1 MDALQALTTRA
12 SPSQLAEPAPD
23 DIAVEAMLRAA
34 ANAPDHARLCTSRFI
49 VVSGEARFALGEV
62 LATALRKRDPNAPEA
77 MVDKERSKPL
87 RAPLIIIVAAHLRD
101 HRNVPA
107 IEQII
112 SAGAAAQN
120 ILLAAHAL
128 GFGGFWRTGA
138 IGSGFLLGTGDF
150 VSQPFFALLTWLL
163 ADGVL
168 GVEHDAGDGEIVAAR
183 FDEPLQRCPFR
194 SAAI

>member
-1 MDALQALTTRA
+1 MDALQALTTRV
-12 SPSQLAEPAPD
+12 SPSQLAEPAPND
-23 DIAVEAMLRAA
+23 LAIEAMLRAG
-34 ANAPDHARLCTSRFI
+34 ANAPDHARLRTSRFI
-49 VVSGEARFALGEV
+49 VVSGEARSALGEV

-77 MVDKERSKPL
+77 MLDKERSKPL
-87 RAPLIIIVAAHLRD
+87 RAPLIIVVAAHLRD

-138 IGSGFLLGTGDF
+138 PAYDDQVKAALGLDPRDSIVAFLYLGT
-150 VSQPFFALLTWLL
+150 PAL
-163 ADGVL
+163 
-168 GVEHDAGDGEIVAAR
+168 DAKS
-183 FDEPLQRCPFR
+183 LQRPDPAGSVSIWSGPNAPPGPER
-194 SAAI
+194 R